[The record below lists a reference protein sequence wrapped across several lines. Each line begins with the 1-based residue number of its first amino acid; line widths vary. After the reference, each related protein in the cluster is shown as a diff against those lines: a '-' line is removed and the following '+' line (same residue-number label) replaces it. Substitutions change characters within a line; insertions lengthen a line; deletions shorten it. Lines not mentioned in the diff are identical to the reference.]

1 MHNAKVYLGARS
13 LERAAQ
19 AIKELKEETGK
30 EALLLQVDLE
40 NLKSVKAAAVDFQRC
55 VDRIGDLPCSS

>member
-13 LERAAQ
+13 PERAAQ

-30 EALLLQVDLE
+30 EALLLRVDLE
-40 NLKSVKAAAVDFQRC
+40 NLKSVKSAAADFQRC
-55 VDRIGDLPCSS
+55 VDQTGGLACSS